1 MAGARADEPMKKVGK
16 LIPNINSNNSHQQFF
31 VLGSHAK
38 VKVSV
43 SGKETFAQSST
54 PDAWHIDKGRLFQ
67 AYGFKELHGIKVRF
81 TSYNVQQQLEP
92 DIHIYNDGLLFKV
105 SRQFLKPIL
114 TATDQSKK
122 AEIRGKDLW
131 FDGEKVGEL
140 PEDGVPGKWYSDTPD
155 LEVILADNFH
165 DDLILDLGEASEG
178 TFSEWRGNELQL
190 RLYGNASLT
199 VGDLSLKDCWI
210 HSDTSSVIVQSLNCE
225 KLDASAQ
232 SKGVIT
238 IKSGHIKKLA
248 TSELFG
254 GKVNVLAEVDKPDG
268 TSIGL
273 TNSQKVIKKETP
285 QGTTIKF
292 PNYGNFDL
300 K

>member
-1 MAGARADEPMKKVGK
+1 
-16 LIPNINSNNSHQQFF
+16 
-31 VLGSHAK
+31 
-38 VKVSV
+38 
-43 SGKETFAQSST
+43 
-54 PDAWHIDKGRLFQ
+54 
-67 AYGFKELHGIKVRF
+67 
-81 TSYNVQQQLEP
+81 
-92 DIHIYNDGLLFKV
+92 
-105 SRQFLKPIL
+105 
-114 TATDQSKK
+114 
-122 AEIRGKDLW
+122 
-131 FDGEKVGEL
+131 
-140 PEDGVPGKWYSDTPD
+140 
-155 LEVILADNFH
+155 
-165 DDLILDLGEASEG
+165 
-178 TFSEWRGNELQL
+178 
-190 RLYGNASLT
+190 
-199 VGDLSLKDCWI
+199 
-210 HSDTSSVIVQSLNCE
+210 VIVQSLNCE